1 MPKARQKNSLF
12 YSENE
17 LRQLAKDI
25 LVQSKQY
32 GATAAET
39 AINTGVGFEVR
50 VRNGEAEKVEHH
62 QGKELGV
69 TVYFGYK
76 SGTAATTNFSPDAIK
91 LAIEKA
97 CYIAKYTNDDL
108 CSGLADR
115 DLMAISYPDLDLYH
129 HWDIDLESAIEL
141 ATECEKT
148 GLIVDKRIVNS
159 EGADVS
165 SYDSF
170 RVYANTN
177 DFIGCYP
184 SSVHSISCALI
195 GEQDGSMQVDY
206 EYTAARNPKDLQEAL
221 VVGKS
226 AAEKTIKKLGAK
238 HLSTRECPV
247 VFLNQVAKS
256 LVGNFLA
263 AINGNNL
270 YTKSSFLLDHLQHP
284 VFAKH
289 INIEEF
295 PHLKQGMN
303 SVPFD
308 EEGVKTVP
316 RFFVED
322 GILTNYILNS
332 YTGRKLN
339 MQTTG
344 NAGGVHNVFVTTRDA
359 ANDLNE
365 LLKAMQ
371 SGLLV
376 TELLG
381 QGVNLVTGDY
391 SRGAFGFWVEKGE
404 IQYPV
409 ESFTIAGNLKDM
421 FSNII
426 SIGNDVDNRG
436 NIHIGSML
444 IAKMKIAGVD

>member
-1 MPKARQKNSLF
+1 MPKANPENNLF

-17 LRQLAKDI
+17 LRQLAKDV
-25 LVQSKQY
+25 LVQSTQY

-39 AINTGVGFEVR
+39 AINIGVGFEVR
-50 VRNGEAEKVEHH
+50 VRKGEAEKVEHH

-76 SGTAATTNFSPDAIK
+76 SGTAVITNFSSDSIK

-97 CYIAKYTNDDL
+97 CYIAKHTNDDV
-108 CSGLADR
+108 CNGLADR
-115 DLMAISYPDLDLYH
+115 DLMAHSYPDLDLYH
-129 HWDIDLESAIEL
+129 HWDINLEYAIKL
-141 ATECEKT
+141 AAECEKV
-148 GLIVDKRIVNS
+148 GLSADSRIVNS

-165 SYDSF
+165 SSDSF

-184 SSVHSISCALI
+184 SSIHSISCALI
-195 GEQDGSMQVDY
+195 GEQNGSMQVDY
-206 EYTAARNPKDLQEAL
+206 EYTTARCPKDLQAAL
-221 VVGKS
+221 VVGKT

-247 VFLNQVAKS
+247 IFLNQVAKS
-256 LVGNFLA
+256 LIGNFLTA
-263 AINGNNL
+263 VNGNNL
-270 YTKSSFLLDHLQHP
+270 YTKSSFLLDCLRGP

-289 INIEEF
+289 ISIEER
-295 PHLKQGMN
+295 PHLMQGLY

-308 EEGVKTVP
+308 EEGVKNDA
-316 RFFVED
+316 RFLVKD
-322 GILTNYILNS
+322 GILTSYILNS

-344 NAGGVHNVFVTTRDA
+344 NAGGAHNVFVTTCDA
-359 ANDLNE
+359 INDLSG
-365 LLKAMQ
+365 LLKTMQ
-371 SGLLV
+371 RGLLV

-381 QGVNLVTGDY
+381 QGVNMVTGDY
-391 SRGAFGFWVEKGE
+391 SRGAFGFWVEHGE

-409 ESFTIAGNLKDM
+409 ESFTIAGNLKDI

-444 IAKMKIAGVD
+444 IAKMKIAGID